1 MKNDSLL
8 NFSVARRFSAPLK
21 RMKKFA
27 SAGFVVALLCGAA
40 SIQPLRAPSESDPEN
55 RNTGANMKI
64 VVTSVMVNDQD
75 KALKFYTEVLGFVK
89 KMDIPMGGPRW
100 LTVVSPEQ
108 PDGPELLL
116 EPMSF
121 APAKT
126 YQKALFDAGIPL
138 TSFAVEDIEATYQ
151 KLKKQGVVFR
161 ANPTKMGPV
170 TVATFEDTCGNL
182 IQIAQK

>member
-8 NFSVARRFSAPLK
+8 NIRVARRLSASLK
-21 RMKKFA
+21 WMKKLA
-27 SAGFVVALLCGAA
+27 LAGFVVALLRGAA
-40 SIQPLRAPSESDPEN
+40 FIQPLHAPKEFGPEN
-55 RNTGANMKI
+55 KNSGVNMKI

-89 KMDIPMGGPRW
+89 KTDIPMGGPRW

-116 EPMSF
+116 EPMGF

-138 TSFAVEDIEATYQ
+138 TSFAVTDIESDYQ

-161 ANPTKMGPV
+161 SAPTKMGPV
-170 TVATFEDTCGNL
+170 TTAVFEDTCGNL